1 MFIDRVLQRSEKMP
15 DNNEQ
20 SNKPKIDLIWKI
32 SLGVLLTVSILMYII
47 LGANPLITKIFLFA
61 SLAAIVVTMV
71 FFREM
76 FTGLMKRS
84 GTMTGIYKGVQ
95 LFISLLILIFIY
107 VFADSLDW
115 NIDLSGSKLYQLS
128 DQTVSVINQ
137 VTNEMNIVIFKVDT
151 GDPIVRMKLDY
162 IEKILSTYASKNPHI
177 KVEILDP
184 RLNPVKMVKYNVNI
198 NNPAKIGTVVFEY
211 EGNKVE
217 VASSLILSRDP
228 QSGDVIFHGEVE
240 YTSAIKNILAQK
252 PRVIYVLA
260 GHGEFD
266 ITSGEAG
273 GYSQLMEELK
283 RDNIAV
289 MPLDLQRV
297 VDIPADAGCL
307 LIVNPVKTMISDEL
321 NKISMYLDKG
331 GSIFVLL
338 DYEVNY
344 MINDILRQMGLF
356 LIEKNL
362 ILEQENYQTLG
373 NIQFLATVIGGH
385 EITIPFKDYKY
396 NVKLMTASG
405 IEPLPSDKR
414 IPGYGYLVYPLLKTS
429 EYAYAETSEKEI
441 AAQKVE
447 YNKGVD
453 FMGPLYPAWAVTRN
467 KSEIYTNIDSV
478 SNTMQVI
485 TNIIQSRLVVIGD
498 VDFVND
504 VYINSA
510 NGNLDFFMNSLMF
523 LMKRD
528 TDIAIRPK
536 TSEIMSTYSL
546 TGQAQRIL
554 MAVAIMVV
562 ASYLGVGVFILI
574 RRGRKVKSKD

>member
-1 MFIDRVLQRSEKMP
+1 MP
-15 DNNEQ
+15 ENTES
-20 SNKPKIDLIWKI
+20 SNKPKIELIWKI

-47 LGANPLITKIFLFA
+47 LGSNPLITKIFLFA
-61 SLAAIVVTMV
+61 SLGAIVVTLI
-71 FFREM
+71 FFRDM
-76 FTGLMKRS
+76 FTGMMKRS
-84 GTMTGIYKGVQ
+84 GTVTGIYKGVQ

-107 VFADSLDW
+107 IFADSLDW

-128 DQTVSVINQ
+128 DQTVSVIKQ

-151 GDPIVRMKLDY
+151 GDPVVRMKLDY
-162 IEKILSTYASKNPHI
+162 IQKLLQTYASRNPNLKI
-177 KVEILDP
+177 EILDP

-211 EGNKVE
+211 QGNKVE
-217 VASSLILSRDP
+217 VPSSLILSRDP
-228 QSGDVIFHGEVE
+228 QSGDIIFHGEVE
-240 YTSAIKNILAQK
+240 FTSAIKNILAQK
-252 PRVIYVLA
+252 PRVIYVLT
-260 GHGEFD
+260 GHGEVN
-266 ITSGEAG
+266 ITSMEAG
-273 GYSQLMEELK
+273 GYTRLMEELK

-297 VDIPADAGCL
+297 VDIPGDAGCL
-307 LIVNPVKTMISDEL
+307 LIVNPIKTIIPEELDKVKMF
-321 NKISMYLDKG
+321 LDKG

-344 MINDILRQMGLF
+344 MINDILSQMGLF

-414 IPGYGYLVYPLLKTS
+414 LPGYGYLVYPLLKTS
-429 EYAYAETSEKEI
+429 DYAYAETSEKEI

-447 YNKGVD
+447 FNKGVD
-453 FMGPLYPAWAVTRN
+453 FMGPLYPAWAVSRT
-467 KSEIYTNIDSV
+467 KSEIYTNTISE
-478 SNTMQVI
+478 SNMMQVH
-485 TNIIQSRLVVIGD
+485 TNIIQSRMVVIGD
-498 VDFVND
+498 ADFIND

-510 NGNLDFFMNSLMF
+510 NGNLDFFMNSMMF
-523 LMKRD
+523 LMKRN

-546 TGQAQRIL
+546 PGQAQRIL
-554 MAVAIMVV
+554 TAVAIIVV
-562 ASYLGVGVFILI
+562 ASYLGIGVFILI
-574 RRGRKVKSKD
+574 RRSRKVKSKE